1 MDSHGRLRRYPYSRY
16 QPIIQ
21 HLTSPSESIHPSI
34 YLWLSALVIK
44 PCNTSSAHASNA
56 HKAVTPSK
64 VRRSANLWA
73 ALSQEP
79 GINLTSD

>member
-1 MDSHGRLRRYPYSRY
+1 MDSRGRLRRYPYSRD

-21 HLTSPSESIHPSI
+21 RLTSLSESIHPFI

-56 HKAVTPSK
+56 HKAVTHSK
-64 VRRSANLWA
+64 VSRSANLWV
-73 ALSQEP
+73 ALSQES
-79 GINLTSD
+79 GISLTSD